1 MRVGSFFSQLVEGGR
16 DQEVL
21 VNEVEGIL
29 EQMGHTQDIGV
40 IRQFA
45 FVLPKIMKRIYGK
58 VMINEEGIE
67 KVYMPELLHCNALQ
81 KFANK

>member
-1 MRVGSFFSQLVEGGR
+1 
-16 DQEVL
+16 
-21 VNEVEGIL
+21 
-29 EQMGHTQDIGV
+29 MGHTQDIGV

-67 KVYMPELLHCNALQ
+67 KVDIQ
-81 KFANK
+81 KLF